1 MVLRDR
7 RAADP
12 ARTLREQD
20 LVSWQLKMIPLGRRI
35 ARAIG
40 LKGRVRVLERRGAVD
55 LGRFRMGHTSARFFL
70 LTRMPLDAKAL
81 AERLRL
87 LAMPGHVVL
96 VVPAGRSAGTDLGR
110 RSSRGSKAL
119 TTRSSETRRA
129 RSASPRRFEPM
140 YLAPAGT
147 RLVVHLGSKRVWFDG
162 VLIYPLREQSYRL
175 VEILAQLGGE
185 SIGAKAL
192 AEKISGANVEGAT
205 AQAKHG
211 LKLAILASFAR
222 KGRKV
227 PKDAAA
233 IVERVR
239 KGEVRMGVAVFV
251 A

>member
-1 MVLRDR
+1 
-7 RAADP
+7 
-12 ARTLREQD
+12 
-20 LVSWQLKMIPLGRRI
+20 
-35 ARAIG
+35 
-40 LKGRVRVLERRGAVD
+40 VRVLERRGVVD

-70 LTRMPLDAKAL
+70 LTRMPLDVKAL

-96 VVPAGRSAGTDLGR
+96 VVPAGRSAGTDLAEVKLARIEGPY
-110 RSSRGSKAL
+110 GAL
-119 TTRSSETRRA
+119 IGDAA
-129 RSASPRRFEPM
+129 RSLGLAEKVEPM

-162 VLIYPLREQSYRL
+162 VLIHPLREQSYRL
-175 VEILAQLGGE
+175 VEILAKLGGE